1 MNKATDSTTTAVLA
15 GVESAI
21 KTEAEL
27 TGRVFDIE
35 RYSTH
40 DGPGIRTTLFLKGCY
55 LRCVWCHNPES
66 MNPRPEL
73 MYNANNCLLDLGCM
87 AACPH
92 GALQFVDGDGAAIA
106 KDRIDYFSAH
116 TDEIGGRVYDIDR
129 CARCG
134 ACVDV
139 CYAKALE
146 IVGRSFSVEKA
157 LAELERDRP
166 FYKNGGGITI
176 SGGEPLCQHRFVTE
190 LLRRCKESGLHTA
203 LDTTAFGQWQPLRAA
218 AEQAELVLLDLKHMD
233 SQQHLHWTGVD
244 NQPIL
249 DNARRLAACVVQRE
263 RSHNSKYAQQNTGIW
278 VRVPTIPTIN
288 DSAQNMRA
296 TAQFVREEMTGAV
309 KVVELLSYHKLGGA
323 KTERLG
329 REQVLQNI
337 KSPSKE
343 HMSALKSLWETEL
356 QGTGITV
363 NAR

>member
-1 MNKATDSTTTAVLA
+1 M
-15 GVESAI
+15 
-21 KTEAEL
+21 
-27 TGRVFDIE
+27 
-35 RYSTH
+35 
-40 DGPGIRTTLFLKGCY
+40 
-55 LRCVWCHNPES
+55 
-66 MNPRPEL
+66 
-73 MYNANNCLLDLGCM
+73 
-87 AACPH
+87 
-92 GALQFVDGDGAAIA
+92 
-106 KDRIDYFSAH
+106 
-116 TDEIGGRVYDIDR
+116 
-129 CARCG
+129 
-134 ACVDV
+134 
-139 CYAKALE
+139 
-146 IVGRSFSVEKA
+146 
-157 LAELERDRP
+157 ERDRP

-263 RSHNSKYAQQNTGIW
+263 RNHNSKYAQQNTGIW

-309 KVVELLSYHKLGGA
+309 KVVELLAYHKLGGA

-329 REQVLQNI
+329 REQVLQDS